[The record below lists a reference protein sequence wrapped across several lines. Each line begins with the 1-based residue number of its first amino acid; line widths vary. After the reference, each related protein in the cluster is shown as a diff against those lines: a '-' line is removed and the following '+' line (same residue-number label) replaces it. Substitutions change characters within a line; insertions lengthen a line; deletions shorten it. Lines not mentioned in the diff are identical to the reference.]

1 MATYGPNFA
10 GCFVVKEGEEK
21 EEATEVHCCFCWA
34 CALIILSF
42 PLSLTAA
49 SRKHSF
55 FSSFAA
61 KLLRKVRRFSLT
73 ISPVTLITYLPP
85 GFFLLL
91 PGFWMPWWSGYG
103 CRSSTFATGGSAKGA
118 QKSTRSSNWRASSGC
133 AQRLNALK
141 GCCCCKFLEELVL
154 WSNEV
159 NNFEASERTFRNERR
174 LVCLLLLFLLLLPS
188 TALLV

>member
-10 GCFVVKEGEEK
+10 GCFVVEEGEEK

-73 ISPVTLITYLPP
+73 ISPVMLITYLPP

-91 PGFWMPWWSGYG
+91 PNFWMSRWSGYG
-103 CRSSTFATGGSAKGA
+103 WRSSTFATGGSAKGA
-118 QKSTRSSNWRASSGC
+118 RKSTRSSNWRASSGC
-133 AQRLNALK
+133 AQRSNALK

-159 NNFEASERTFRNERR
+159 NNFEASERIFRNERR
-174 LVCLLLLFLLLLPS
+174 LVCLLLLLLLLPS